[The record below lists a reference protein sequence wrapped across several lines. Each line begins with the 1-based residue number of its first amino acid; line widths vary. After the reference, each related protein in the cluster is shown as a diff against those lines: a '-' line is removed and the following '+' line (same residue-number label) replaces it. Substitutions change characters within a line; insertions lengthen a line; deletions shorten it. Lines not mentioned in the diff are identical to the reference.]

1 MNNFDYE
8 ISKIQNEHIKNIVVK
23 TLEVVPEYFWRIA
36 ASSTSKYHPQ
46 YALGEG
52 GLVRHTKA
60 AVAIALCLF
69 ENSTVQNFT
78 QEEKDL
84 IIASLILHDTAKKG
98 VVESKYSVAE
108 HPLLVKKLFQK
119 VEWNEEEQHFVEIIN
134 NLIETHMGEWC
145 TKYNSKVEI
154 LPKPKS
160 KLQRFT
166 HLCDYLS
173 SRRFLEVNFDAI

>member
-23 TLEVVPEYFWRIA
+23 TLEVVPEYFWRIV

-84 IIASLILHDTAKKG
+84 IVAALILHDVCKNGIPGGKWT
-98 VVESKYSVAE
+98 VTE
-108 HPLLVKKLFQK
+108 HPLLVKELFK
-119 VEWNEEEQHFVEIIN
+119 KIEWNEEEKQFIQIIN
-134 NLIETHMGEWC
+134 NLIETHMGQWVEDFK
-145 TKYNSKVEI
+145 TKKKVLE
-154 LPKPKS
+154 KPKS
-160 KLQRFT
+160 KLQKFC
-166 HLCDYLS
+166 HMADYLA
-173 SRRFLEVNFDAI
+173 SRKFLEVNFEAI